1 MVRAL
6 LDAHRR
12 SLNILAFARKLGV
25 IGVIVHHVSRAPAAG
40 GVDVLLDGGRDE
52 VLRGWG

>member
-12 SLNILAFARKLGV
+12 SLNILAFARKLGA
-25 IGVIVHHVSRAPAAG
+25 IGVVVHHVS
-40 GVDVLLDGGRDE
+40 
-52 VLRGWG
+52 